1 MSLKQSKTLWVT
13 PPEEVEGD
21 PADIIIEKYIQSF
34 GHITIEMRSLIAVDR
49 VKITRE
55 VPNPNKGKLYSDRG
69 ILQPDPTSTTT
80 SQGVIAGFPRS
91 WHVNPMHLLTP
102 SQPQIIVDKPMM
114 ECSYVLKPQSS
125 TLAIPL
131 QQIIDDLKPGS
142 KTLEMIDREKERL
155 RDIMRADLGKT
166 FEAEQVANSINAF
179 KFGDENND

>member
-13 PPEEVEGD
+13 PLEEVEGD

-55 VPNPNKGKLYSDRG
+55 VPNPNKGKFYSDR
-69 ILQPDPTSTTT
+69 
-80 SQGVIAGFPRS
+80 S
-91 WHVNPMHLLTP
+91 WRVNPMDILSKYPTSVMPKMDTP
-102 SQPQIIVDKPMM
+102 M
-114 ECSYVLKPQSS
+114 EEISYILKPQSS

-179 KFGDENND
+179 KFGDENNV